1 MFCTNCGKT
10 LPDNAQFCPGC
21 GQVISAAG
29 RFNGGAAPP
38 GGPPGNGPM
47 GSGPV
52 PNGPAGGGPMGGG
65 PVYATHRNGG
75 QQKKQ
80 TYIVLGLLAVLLAIV
95 GIAAY
100 FKWDPTGAADKE
112 PNRAQNQRPSASS
125 SVESVPPSTPGKS
138 YYDMDFTEIYAEFL
152 GTYQSDSGYTFQ
164 IGYNPATKAPAAT
177 LDYELG
183 AKRYYLDTISTDV
196 ERADWVSLN
205 LATSSQDLSVR
216 FAPNYDNP
224 QKYQAVITTATGET
238 AKLTDVK
245 RTSITPV
252 DIPAPASA
260 DVFPHSS
267 TQLLNSWEV
276 EALSNADLTYAINE
290 IYARHGYIFKSEEL
304 RLHFEQFD
312 WYHGT
317 IPADA
322 FSYEMLNSIEQ
333 QNLDLMAKERDRRK

>member
-29 RFNGGAAPP
+29 RFNRGAAPPP

-47 GSGPV
+47 D
-52 PNGPAGGGPMGGG
+52 GG

-75 QQKKQ
+75 QQKQQ

-100 FKWDPTGAADKE
+100 FKWGPLSAADKE
-112 PNRAQNQRPSASS
+112 SNRAQNQRPSASS
-125 SVESVPPSTPGKS
+125 NVESVPDKS

-152 GTYQSDSGYTFQ
+152 GTYQSDSGYTLQ
-164 IGYNPATKAPAAT
+164 IGYNPSTKAPAAT

-196 ERADWVSLN
+196 ERSDWVSLN
-205 LATSSQDLSVR
+205 LATSSRELTVR

-224 QKYQAVITTATGET
+224 QKYQAVITTAAGET

-245 RTSITPV
+245 RISITPV
-252 DIPAPASA
+252 DIPAPAPA

-276 EALSNADLTYAINE
+276 EALSNTDLTYAINE

-304 RLHFEQFD
+304 RLYFEQFD

-333 QNLDLMAKERDRRK
+333 QNLDLMASERDRRK